1 MGNRSQQFSVAVH
14 ILCFLEFNK
23 NGRTTSELLAMS
35 VNANSAVIRRIMRK
49 LTKTGLITST
59 LGTNA
64 AIRLAKNANDITLLD
79 VYRATVED
87 HQEFFI
93 IHQNTNPTCPVGSK
107 MPHLLDGVYSQVQAT
122 MENELSGITIEHLV
136 EDGIIETR
144 GISSIKGLIQDD
156 SV

>member
-64 AIRLAKNANDITLLD
+64 AIQLAKNANDITLLD

-87 HQEFFI
+87 HQELFI

-107 MPHLLDGVYSQVQAT
+107 MPHLLHGVYSQVQAT
-122 MENELSGITIEHLV
+122 VENELSGITIEHLV
-136 EDGIIETR
+136 ENGIIETR
-144 GISSIKGLIQDD
+144 GISSIKGIIQGD